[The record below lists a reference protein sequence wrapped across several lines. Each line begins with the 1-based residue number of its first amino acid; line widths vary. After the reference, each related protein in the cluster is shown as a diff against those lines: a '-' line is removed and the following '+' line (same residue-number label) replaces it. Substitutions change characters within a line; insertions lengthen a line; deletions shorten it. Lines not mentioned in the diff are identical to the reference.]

1 MAKKLKKSTWKTPL
15 SRAYEVHEN
24 LLKTFDWEHDKS
36 IEAIKEALKTYVDL
50 YEYAQYDA
58 SLVDTNEDFVR
69 LLQANIKLNLTNTQA
84 KALQEVIDFKLNER
98 FK

>member
-1 MAKKLKKSTWKTPL
+1 MTKKTKSPEWKSPL
-15 SRAYEVHEN
+15 ARAYEVHEN
-24 LLKTFDWEHDKS
+24 LLRTFDWDHEKS
-36 IEAIKEALKTYVDL
+36 VEAVKAGLKTYVDL

-69 LLQANIKLNLTNTQA
+69 LLQTNIKITLTDSQA